1 MSSFTLFVAADDD
14 RREVIEIVAAAA
26 GVALVVKAGETCPGA
41 EGFGPAMGGVPVI
54 STAQGPIA
62 RTVPILQYLAGVHAH
77 SALHGDCLYTDAV
90 VDQWLQVFLA
100 DIAPNLRIL
109 QDVAPDGTVAEGSA
123 VAQAA
128 RGKPVAPKAGL
139 ALRSRAEAATAA
151 VFAALAARL
160 ETHSCLVT
168 ERITLA
174 DIAVASQLLPLLES
188 GAMPSVAPAIARWA
202 LACAHH
208 AAFVAVRGAPTEAA
222 VNRIM
227 SAASAVAPA
236 APAAAAAA
244 AAAASGAGAP
254 AAASAAASAAA
265 PAATGLTNSGSVSA
279 GALSAPP
286 AFATRWSR
294 GRARASEV
302 LTAGAAIIGQTV
314 TVGGWVRSARK
325 QSGLAFIDV
334 SDGSTM
340 AKLQFVVK
348 EGIAD
353 ADSIAAVAK
362 VGTGACVR
370 GTGKVVATRD
380 GKSVELEC
388 TSLSVMGD
396 IPDPSKYPVAKARLS
411 MEALREHQHLRPRTN
426 ALAAVTRVRNACAFA
441 THRFF
446 QERGFLY
453 IHTPIITS
461 ADCEGAGEMFSV
473 TTMMPA
479 DPKGPIPRTED
490 GSIDYSK
497 DFFGNPAG
505 LTVSGQLQVE
515 SFACSMSD
523 VYTFGPTFR
532 AENSHTSRHLSEF
545 WMIEPEIAFAGLE
558 EDMSLAEDYLK
569 YCTAY
574 VLEHCAADI
583 EFFDQRV
590 EKGLRDRLQN
600 VVNEDF
606 VRLSYTDAIEI
617 LCRPEVLKKAKFSI
631 KPSWG
636 MDMRSEHERYLTDVM
651 FKKPVIVNNYPKDIK
666 AFYMRAN
673 DDGRTVQAMD
683 VLVPRIGELM
693 GGSVREERL
702 DVLEK
707 RMEEMDV
714 PKDNMQWYLD
724 LRRFGT
730 VPHAGFGLGF
740 ERLVMYV
747 TGMENIRDVIPFP
760 RYPGHADV

>member
-1 MSSFTLFVAADDD
+1 M
-14 RREVIEIVAAAA
+14 
-26 GVALVVKAGETCPGA
+26 VKAGETCPGA
-41 EGFGPAMGGVPVI
+41 ESFGPAMGGVPVL
-54 STAQGPIA
+54 STAQGLVA
-62 RTVPILQYLAGVHAH
+62 RTVPIMQYLAGVHAH
-77 SALHGDCLYTDAV
+77 SALHGDSLYTDAV

-109 QDVAPDGTVAEGSA
+109 QDVAVDGTVAEGSA
-123 VAQAA
+123 VALAA
-128 RGKPVAPKAGL
+128 RGKPVPAKAGL
-139 ALRSRAEAATAA
+139 ALRTRAEAATAA

-160 ETHSCLVT
+160 ETHTCLVT
-168 ERITLA
+168 ERLTLA
-174 DIAVASQLLPLLES
+174 DLAVACQLLPLLES
-188 GAMPSVAPAIARWA
+188 GAMPAVAPAIARWA
-202 LACAHH
+202 LSCAHH
-208 AAFVAVRGAPTEAA
+208 DAFVAVRGAPSEAV

-236 APAAAAAA
+236 AAAAD
-244 AAAASGAGAP
+244 AASGAGGAA

-265 PAATGLTNSGSVSA
+265 ASSAAPAATGLANSGSVSA

-353 ADSIAAVAK
+353 ADSIAALAK

-388 TSLSVMGD
+388 SSLSVMGD

-490 GSIDYSK
+490 GSIDFAK
-497 DFFGNPAG
+497 DFFGSPAG

-545 WMIEPEIAFAGLE
+545 WMIEPEIA
-558 EDMSLAEDYLK
+558 
-569 YCTAY
+569 
-574 VLEHCAADI
+574 
-583 EFFDQRV
+583 
-590 EKGLRDRLQN
+590 
-600 VVNEDF
+600 
-606 VRLSYTDAIEI
+606 
-617 LCRPEVLKKAKFSI
+617 
-631 KPSWG
+631 
-636 MDMRSEHERYLTDVM
+636 
-651 FKKPVIVNNYPKDIK
+651 
-666 AFYMRAN
+666 
-673 DDGRTVQAMD
+673 
-683 VLVPRIGELM
+683 
-693 GGSVREERL
+693 
-702 DVLEK
+702 
-707 RMEEMDV
+707 
-714 PKDNMQWYLD
+714 
-724 LRRFGT
+724 
-730 VPHAGFGLGF
+730 
-740 ERLVMYV
+740 
-747 TGMENIRDVIPFP
+747 
-760 RYPGHADV
+760 